1 MRTEHTRSIQTI
13 SHSTEVINSFFDE
26 PSQRMFSVRR
36 LSCRVDIKRQLFI
49 VTVENINNSSKFK
62 VIPYAELT
70 VCKDKIRY
78 LVNPAYQYPELEDRL
93 SSININI
100 EKTVC
105 DFIQKYAPVASV

>member
-13 SHSTEVINSFFDE
+13 SHSTEVINSFFDK

-36 LSCRVDIKRQLFI
+36 LSCRVDTKRQLFI
-49 VTVENINNSSKFK
+49 VTVENADNSSEFR

-70 VCKDKIRY
+70 VCKDKVRY

-93 SSININI
+93 SSINTSI

-105 DFIQKYAPVASV
+105 DFIQKYSPVVSV

>member
-36 LSCRVDIKRQLFI
+36 LSCRVDIKCQLFI
-49 VTVENINNSSKFK
+49 VTVENADNSSKFR

-70 VCKDKIRY
+70 VCKDKVRY
-78 LVNPAYQYPELEDRL
+78 LVNPVYQYPELKDRL
-93 SSININI
+93 PSINTSI

-105 DFIQKYAPVASV
+105 DFIQKYSPVANV